1 MQLGNATLTVT
12 VLEAVVKLVEMG
24 SYSTATEVRNIA
36 RQVVF
41 AFRQWTSSVAVL
53 QANHPVGDGAACLS
67 SCLLVCLRGS
77 PIPRALSATL
87 CLPHVCM
94 MACPCIAP
102 PCAFCR
108 RRSTS

>member
-1 MQLGNATLTVT
+1 MTMQLGNATLTVT

-41 AFRQWTSSVAVL
+41 AFRQWTSSVA
-53 QANHPVGDGAACLS
+53 
-67 SCLLVCLRGS
+67 
-77 PIPRALSATL
+77 LSATL
-87 CLPHVCM
+87 CLPLVCM